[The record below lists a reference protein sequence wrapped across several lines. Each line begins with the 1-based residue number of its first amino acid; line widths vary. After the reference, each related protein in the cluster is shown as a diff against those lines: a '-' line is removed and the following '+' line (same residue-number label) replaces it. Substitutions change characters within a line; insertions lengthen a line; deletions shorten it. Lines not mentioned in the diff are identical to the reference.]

1 MKQNAITVANVLTF
15 VLLEH
20 YTKIRINMKIKFTL
34 IDYII
39 IILVICAIV
48 FAFIHITTD
57 DSSDLQKTA
66 FDESTVNKIPDTYL
80 KYYKDG
86 FIVNATV
93 EGFNSTNGNRT
104 TLEGTVIWE
113 DDNGGSDVKLLI
125 DTDNG
130 TYLAGLYRNVPEA
143 NVYID
148 HISLQ
153 SNGEKYKNLC
163 EIKAQPEKIT
173 SLKDLTG
180 KIPSN
185 ANYELTTDL
194 SLGDLTAKDA
204 QEITNKLLGKHERLS
219 VKTDD
224 NMDNRLMI
232 KMATQDN
239 LNDADSVLGTVD
251 GVTDEITIRI
261 YDSTDAQIDE
271 IAKNFDIENIRK
283 F

>member
-113 DDNGGSDVKLLI
+113 DDNGGNDVKLMI

-130 TYLAGLYRNVPEA
+130 TYLAGLYKNVPEA
-143 NVYID
+143 DVYID

-219 VKTDD
+219 IRTDD

>member
-15 VLLEH
+15 VRLEH

-104 TLEGTVIWE
+104 TLDGTVIWE
-113 DDNGGSDVKLLI
+113 DDNSGNDVKLLM

-130 TYLAGLYRNVPEA
+130 TYLVGLYKNVPEA
-143 NVYID
+143 DVYID

-163 EIKAQPEKIT
+163 EIKAKPEKIT

-180 KIPSN
+180 KIPAN

-194 SLGDLTAKDA
+194 SLDGLTAKDA
-204 QEITNKLLGKHERLS
+204 QEIANKLLGKHERIS
-219 VKTDD
+219 VKTDNDKD
-224 NMDNRLMI
+224 NQLLI